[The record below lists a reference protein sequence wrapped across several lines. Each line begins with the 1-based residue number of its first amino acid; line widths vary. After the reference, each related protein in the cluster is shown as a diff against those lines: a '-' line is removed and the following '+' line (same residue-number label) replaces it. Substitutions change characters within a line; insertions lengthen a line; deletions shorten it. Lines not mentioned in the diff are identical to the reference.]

1 MNMTLTPSGNL
12 KQFRRNFL
20 SAVALLLITGPSLA
34 EDAPVGSDV
43 PIELIRLRQQFQS
56 KVDQEMA
63 PWREKYAKELQK
75 LEDRLIQERKLKE
88 ALAVKAERENEE
100 AISTKPATGAAG
112 IAQKVPESPADA
124 KKVLAGTVWLVYAV
138 EDKKH
143 ETLMDVYHF
152 VDSNSVSVFTAKKA
166 FSWAL
171 KSPTELVIQFPIG
184 DIRINVNFSKSTASA
199 ACAGKEYNLIL
210 AGRPDL
216 KGN

>member
-112 IAQKVPESPADA
+112 IGQKVPESPTDA
-124 KKVLAGTVWLVYAV
+124 KKALAGTVWLVYAV
-138 EDKKH
+138 EDEKH

-152 VDSNSVSVFTAKKA
+152 VDSNSVLVFTARKS
-166 FSWAL
+166 FPWSL
-171 KSPTELVIQFPIG
+171 KSPTEPVIQFQSG
-184 DIRINVNFSKSTASA
+184 DIRISVNYQKSTAVANLS
-199 ACAGKEYNLIL
+199 GKEYNLLL
-210 AGRPDL
+210 AGRPEL